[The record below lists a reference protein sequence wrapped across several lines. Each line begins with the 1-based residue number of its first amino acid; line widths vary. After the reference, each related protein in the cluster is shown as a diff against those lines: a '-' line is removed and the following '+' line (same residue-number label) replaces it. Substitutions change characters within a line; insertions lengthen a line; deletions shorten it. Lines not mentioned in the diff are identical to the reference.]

1 MSSCT
6 GIEMVEWNGFDGG
19 MSIWSMARVRT
30 CTYTIKTQM
39 TRPYTQTES
48 QCTTFNTTLEF
59 RCLCWTW
66 LLPCTLGTVSIK
78 LMTSSY
84 ICMTYLVSFQFID
97 VNLICS
103 SIRSVS
109 ILTKDQLILTF
120 RLWRTSTKVMVVV
133 VVLLVVMA
141 VVVAVVRVVEVVAPV
156 AAAVGGNGSGCGNS
170 RSKLLNA

>member
-1 MSSCT
+1 
-6 GIEMVEWNGFDGG
+6 MVEWNGFDGG

-30 CTYTIKTQM
+30 CTNFIMTQL

-59 RCLCWTW
+59 RCLCRTW

-84 ICMTYLVSFQFID
+84 MCMTYLVSFQFID
-97 VNLICS
+97 VNLICP

-109 ILTKDQLILTF
+109 IVTIDQLILTF
-120 RLWRTSTKVMVVV
+120 GLWRTSTMVMMVVV
-133 VVLLVVMA
+133 VLVVVVVVVMA
-141 VVVAVVRVVEVVAPV
+141 VVGVVEAVAPV

-170 RSKLLNA
+170 SKLLNA